1 MITNK
6 YEILAVFANDF
17 GKAFEF
23 VRQEMRDACI
33 EIVRTESDIVV
44 GPESSY
50 PGMRQRMIDR
60 IRKVG
65 PIE

>member
-1 MITNK
+1 LKKT
-6 YEILAVFANDF
+6 YEIVTMFANDF

-33 EIVRTESDIVV
+33 EIIQEEARAGGDHISVCWRI
-44 GPESSY
+44 
-50 PGMRQRMIDR
+50 IDR
-60 IRKVG
+60 VRKLG

>member
-1 MITNK
+1 MKKK
-6 YEILAVFANDF
+6 YEILAMYANDF

-33 EIVRTESDIVV
+33 EIVRTETDGGGHASV
-44 GPESSY
+44 
-50 PGMRQRMIDR
+50 RQRIIDR
-60 IRKVG
+60 MKKLG